1 MRDVEVRQMD
11 EFGYRYPV
19 VDVDERVLWEPR
31 N

>member
-1 MRDVEVRQMD
+1 MRHVEVRQMD

-19 VDVDERVLWEPR
+19 MDVDERVLWEPR